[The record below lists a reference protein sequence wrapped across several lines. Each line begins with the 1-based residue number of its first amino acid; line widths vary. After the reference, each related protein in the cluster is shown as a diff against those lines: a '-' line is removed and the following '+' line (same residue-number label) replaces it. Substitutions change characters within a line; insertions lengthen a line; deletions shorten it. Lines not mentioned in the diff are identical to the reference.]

1 MLTIRMVNQS
11 GMPLPQYETAGSAG
25 MDLRAKLDAGLTLKP
40 LERALVPTGLYIELP
55 QGYEAQ
61 IRPRSGI
68 SIKHGITLVNC
79 VGTIDSDYR
88 GEIMIPVI
96 NLSQEPYTLKHGERV
111 AQMVIAKYETAALE
125 GVEIIGETDRGAGGF
140 GSTGK

>member
-1 MLTIRMVNQS
+1 MVTIRIVNRS
-11 GMPLPQYETAGSAG
+11 GMPLPKYETAGSAG
-25 MDLRAKLDAGLTLKP
+25 MDLKAALEEPVELKP
-40 LERALVPTGLYIELP
+40 LERTLVPTGLFMELP
-55 QGYEAQ
+55 PGYEAQ

-88 GEIMIPVI
+88 GEIKVPVV
-96 NLSQEPYTLKHGERV
+96 NLSHEAYTLKPGERI
-111 AQMVIAKYETAALE
+111 AQMIIARYETAALE
-125 GVEIIGETDRGAGGF
+125 AVEVLNETDRGAGGF